1 MSGHLI
7 YGQGEMESR
16 WSSEDSVMVERI
28 HDHVLGQGGCV
39 EDLRV
44 LCKEVGARLSG
55 SPEADAAIL
64 WGAKTLREAG
74 APEVR
79 MQPVVVPHWERGD
92 AERAWL
98 RVDGGEAEPLRI
110 SALGGS
116 VGSDGVLEA
125 PVKVFRQFEELDS
138 LGEDGL
144 DGAIAFFNRPMD
156 PLMISAGGAYGGA
169 YNQRSRG
176 AVEAAEHGGSGRLG
190 AFLDPRVGYVSA
202 HGWHAL

>member
-64 WGAKTLREAG
+64 WGAKT
-74 APEVR
+74 PER
-79 MQPVVVPHWERGD
+79 PVHRRFGCNLWWCRTGNGGD
-92 AERAWL
+92 AERAWI

-116 VGSDGVLEA
+116 VGSDGVSEA
-125 PVKVFRQFEELDS
+125 VKVFAPVRGARDS

-144 DGAIAFFNRPMD
+144 DGAIAFSIVPWIR
-156 PLMISAGGAYGGA
+156 
-169 YNQRSRG
+169 
-176 AVEAAEHGGSGRLG
+176 
-190 AFLDPRVGYVSA
+190 
-202 HGWHAL
+202 